1 MAGPWG
7 HHGKYALV
15 HSPILH
21 YISLFVNAAWLNAG
35 VAADERRMQ
44 IAGQV
49 APRCAGS
56 IPTGSLPL
64 LRGQRAIRVFNAQ
77 RETVLWHREQ
87 TTRAPVNGP
96 RQQFSLPPLATSGT
110 SAPGSI
116 LARAVH
122 RVHAHM
128 KASAD
133 GAGVA

>member
-1 MAGPWG
+1 MAGRWG

-64 LRGQRAIRVFNAQ
+64 LRGQRAIRVFNAR